1 MARVLLVRRA
11 KEFAMKQREGPS
23 LHTALASAAIGMAAG
38 LALRAVVRM
47 HRRIRLDG
55 KTALVTGGTR
65 GLGLELARELA
76 AHGARVAICGRD
88 PDELDRAEA
97 DLRGRGADVLAVQC
111 DVTVREQVQGMA
123 AGIARHFGSLDVVIN
138 NAGTISVGPVE
149 TMTLTDFDDAM
160 KLHFWAPL
168 YTTIAAVPHM
178 KRAGGGRIVN
188 ISSIGGKIAVPHL
201 IPYSASKFALTG
213 LSEGLRSELMKDNIY
228 VTTVS
233 PGLMR
238 TGSPRNAIFK
248 GQHEKEYAWFAIS
261 DSLPGTSMSS
271 KRAARRI
278 VRACRDGE
286 GEVLLSLP
294 AKLAVTFHDL
304 FPGITSDLS
313 ALINGLLPAPGGIGM
328 RHALGRES
336 ESPLTQSP
344 LTLLSQRAAVAN
356 NQMQ

>member
-1 MARVLLVRRA
+1 
-11 KEFAMKQREGPS
+11 
-23 LHTALASAAIGMAAG
+23 
-38 LALRAVVRM
+38 
-47 HRRIRLDG
+47 
-55 KTALVTGGTR
+55 
-65 GLGLELARELA
+65 
-76 AHGARVAICGRD
+76 
-88 PDELDRAEA
+88 
-97 DLRGRGADVLAVQC
+97 
-111 DVTVREQVQGMA
+111 
-123 AGIARHFGSLDVVIN
+123 
-138 NAGTISVGPVE
+138 
-149 TMTLTDFDDAM
+149 DAM